1 VTVMRGAPQKGPKK
15 SVSLCFILIGS
26 PNKRSA
32 PGGDEKE
39 KEKSHKKAPRRE

>member
-1 VTVMRGAPQKGPKK
+1 MRGAPQKGPEK
-15 SVSLCFILIGS
+15 SVRLCFILIGS

-39 KEKSHKKAPRRE
+39 KGKPHKKVPRRV